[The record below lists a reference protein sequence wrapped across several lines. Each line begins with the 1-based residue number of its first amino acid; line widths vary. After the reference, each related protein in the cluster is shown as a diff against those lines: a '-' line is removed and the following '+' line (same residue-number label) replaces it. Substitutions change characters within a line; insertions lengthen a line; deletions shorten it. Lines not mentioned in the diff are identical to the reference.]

1 MLFLVGNAN
10 SVVVVVGDTS
20 SPIYA
25 ARRCFPVANQD
36 QSFLEVNEQ

>member
-25 ARRCFPVANQD
+25 ARRCFAVAKSGPELSGGQ
-36 QSFLEVNEQ
+36 

>member
-1 MLFLVGNAN
+1 MLFLVGKMAN
-10 SVVVVVGDTS
+10 GVVVGDTS

-25 ARRCFPVANQD
+25 ARRFALANQD